1 MNLFVG
7 RHVRLAAPD
16 ASDIDIVQHWSDD
29 AEFLRRLQLS
39 PVRPLSA
46 AEIPQSYLGGSSGA
60 NHIHFRLRTL
70 RDDRLVGYVVLYD
83 IYWNLQTANV
93 GIAIGDPADRGC
105 GYGRDGMELILRY
118 AFHELNL
125 HRVALTVLARNTS
138 AQLLYEATGF
148 KVEGILRDSDY
159 RDGVRGDD
167 VMMSI
172 LAPEW
177 RQRPAYFATA
187 PYSHQ

>member
-1 MNLFVG
+1 MNLFRG
-7 RHVRLAAPD
+7 RMLRLAAPD
-16 ASDIDIVQHWSDD
+16 ASDHAVVRHWSDD
-29 AEFLRRLQLS
+29 AEFLRRLQLNY
-39 PVRPLSA
+39 VRPFSID
-46 AEIPQSYLGGSSGA
+46 EIPQTYLGGSSGS
-60 NHIHFRLRTL
+60 NYIHFRLRTL
-70 RDDRLVGYVVLYD
+70 VDDRLVGYVVLYD
-83 IYWNLQTANV
+83 IYWNLQVASM
-93 GIAIGDPADRGC
+93 GIAIGDPADRGR

-138 AQLLYEATGF
+138 ARQLYERVGF
-148 KVEGILRDSDY
+148 QVEGIMRDNDF

-177 RQRPAYFATA
+177 RARPPYFFTTE
-187 PYSHQ
+187 